1 MKYPKVLT
9 LVLTFIRQRSDPT
22 RVVLYLEIWNPKMYN
37 IVGIRRAGDFT
48 GAQQHLH
55 SGQRAARQ
63 GLGRGGR
70 ERVRRHRRPS
80 AVASEGQG

>member
-1 MKYPKVLT
+1 
-9 LVLTFIRQRSDPT
+9 
-22 RVVLYLEIWNPKMYN
+22 MYN
-37 IVGIRRAGDFT
+37 VVGIRRAGDFT